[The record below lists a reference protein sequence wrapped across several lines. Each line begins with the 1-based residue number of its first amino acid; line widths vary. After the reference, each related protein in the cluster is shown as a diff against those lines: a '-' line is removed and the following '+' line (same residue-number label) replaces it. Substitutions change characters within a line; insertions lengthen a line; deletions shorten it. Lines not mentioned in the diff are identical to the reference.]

1 MVFSLSNIAPV
12 PNPIFAVIWLV
23 LGLAVVSAAIAA
35 LIGNGP
41 FIAPA
46 LLMMSAILF
55 MLSAQRTQR
64 FAMEPIKFKKRM
76 QFAAFSTV
84 ILSSLSIVFNS
95 AVQ

>member
-1 MVFSLSNIAPV
+1 MSNIAPAQ
-12 PNPIFAVIWLV
+12 NPALAVIWLV
-23 LGLAVVSAAIAA
+23 LGLAVVSAAVAA
-35 LIGNGP
+35 LLSNSP
-41 FIAPA
+41 FITPA

-76 QFAAFSTV
+76 QFVAFATV

>member
-1 MVFSLSNIAPV
+1 MNNLAPTQ
-12 PNPIFAVIWLV
+12 NPILAVVWLV

-35 LIGNGP
+35 LMGNEP
-41 FIAPA
+41 FLTPA
-46 LLMMSAILF
+46 LLTMSVLLF

-64 FAMEPIKFKKRM
+64 FAIQPTKFNRRM
-76 QFAAFSTV
+76 QFVAIATV